1 MDDTRL
7 TLQSLP
13 TPCLLLDQARL
24 MRNAERMRDQAA
36 RLGVTLRPHLKTAK
50 SVDAAFFVLGSPAGP
65 ATVST
70 LKEAEIFGA
79 AGIPDLLYA
88 VCISPQKLA
97 RVSRLRKN
105 GIDLKII
112 LDSVAAADF
121 VSRHS
126 AQAADP
132 IPALI
137 EVDVD
142 GHRSGVRWDD
152 RDTLLAIGR
161 ALADGDAELRGVLCH
176 AGESYA
182 LNDQEALAA
191 CAERERTRILAAAQ
205 TLRDQGFACPVVSL
219 GSTPTGLSASG
230 YDGITELR
238 AGVYMFLD
246 LVQAGIG
253 ICGIDDIA
261 LSVLATVIG
270 HQRDK
275 GWIITDAGWMALSS
289 DRGTAGQVTDQY
301 YGLVCDLEGRPY
313 RDLVVL
319 KTSQEHGTLV
329 ARPGSGA
336 NIPLLRIGD
345 RVRIL
350 PNHACATAAQH
361 DRYHLLDANNAVS
374 AIWPRFGGW

>member
-1 MDDTRL
+1 MTALDL
-7 TLQSLP
+7 SLQSLP
-13 TPCLLLDQARL
+13 TPCLLLDRTRL
-24 MRNAERMRDQAA
+24 NRNIERMRNRVA

-50 SVDAAFFVLGSPAGP
+50 SVDAAFCVLGTPAGP

-79 AGIPDLLYA
+79 AGIADLLYA
-88 VCISPQKLA
+88 VSISPQKLQ
-97 RVSRLRKN
+97 RVTQLRKN

-112 LDSVAAADF
+112 LDCVAAAEF
-121 VSRHS
+121 VSRHAS
-126 AQAADP
+126 QSADP
-132 IPALI
+132 IPVLI

-161 ALADGDAELRGVLCH
+161 CLAQGDAELHGVMCH

-182 LNDQEALAA
+182 VHEPEVLAQA
-191 CAERERTRILAAAQ
+191 AEREQTRTLAAAE
-205 TLRDQGFACPVVSL
+205 TLRTRGFSCPTVSV
-219 GSTPTGLSASG
+219 GSTPTGLSASRH
-230 YDGITELR
+230 DGVTELR
-238 AGVYMFLD
+238 AGVYMFFD

-253 ICGIDDIA
+253 VCSIDDIA

-270 HQRDK
+270 HQSEK
-275 GWIITDAGWMALSS
+275 GWIITDAGWTALSS
-289 DRGTAGQVTDQY
+289 DRGTARQASDQY
-301 YGLVCDLEGRPY
+301 YGLVCDLDGRPY
-313 RDLVVL
+313 HDLVVL
-319 KTSQEHGTLV
+319 KTSQEHGIIA

-336 NIPLLRIGD
+336 TIPRLKVGD

-361 DRYHLLDANNAVS
+361 DRYHLLDAKNAVVATWS
-374 AIWPRFGGW
+374 RFGGW